1 MSDQSDTT
9 TQPDPDTVPGI
20 PDAESL
26 EPTKRTIAILGAN
39 GDLAK
44 RLLIPGLGEVVDAAR
59 DISLQIIGA
68 ARTPQPNEEWRAT
81 VRASLEDAGIGARTV
96 DALVSTTEFIPTDAS
111 DPDELR
117 ALLDACTG
125 SPILY
130 IALPPSA
137 GRKVAEALAQIDLP
151 DDLLIAIEKP
161 FGDDLADAQA
171 LNAALADVVPEE
183 RLWRIDH
190 FLGNATVLGMLGLR
204 FGNRLL
210 EAGWNAEQIEKVE
223 ILYDEELGLE
233 GRAAFYDQ
241 TGALRDMLQSHL
253 LMVLALTAMERP
265 DAVTP
270 TDVHDR
276 IAEVLGAVRLWK
288 DDPSTARRARYT
300 EGRVGDRLFPSYVD
314 EPDVDA
320 SRETETLAQLLLQVD
335 TPRWQGV
342 PFVLRSGK
350 GIGDPRREV
359 AVHFR
364 RSAAPTGLDAPDG
377 HADTVLRM
385 SLKGG
390 AVHLDLIVT
399 GADDV
404 DGLRRVELEAD
415 PGAATLSAY
424 AQVLAGLLQE
434 NTLLSVRGDIA
445 EQCWRIVTPVVTAW
459 AAGETP
465 LEEYEAGS
473 AGPSDW

>member
-1 MSDQSDTT
+1 M
-9 TQPDPDTVPGI
+9 
-20 PDAESL
+20 
-26 EPTKRTIAILGAN
+26 
-39 GDLAK
+39 
-44 RLLIPGLGEVVDAAR
+44 
-59 DISLQIIGA
+59 
-68 ARTPQPNEEWRAT
+68 
-81 VRASLEDAGIGARTV
+81 
-96 DALVSTTEFIPTDAS
+96 
-111 DPDELR
+111 
-117 ALLDACTG
+117 
-125 SPILY
+125 
-130 IALPPSA
+130 
-137 GRKVAEALAQIDLP
+137 
-151 DDLLIAIEKP
+151 
-161 FGDDLADAQA
+161 
-171 LNAALADVVPEE
+171 
-183 RLWRIDH
+183 
-190 FLGNATVLGMLGLR
+190 
-204 FGNRLL
+204 
-210 EAGWNAEQIEKVE
+210 
-223 ILYDEELGLE
+223 
-233 GRAAFYDQ
+233 
-241 TGALRDMLQSHL
+241 
-253 LMVLALTAMERP
+253 
-265 DAVTP
+265 
-270 TDVHDR
+270 
-276 IAEVLGAVRLWK
+276 
-288 DDPSTARRARYT
+288 
-300 EGRVGDRLFPSYVD
+300 
-314 EPDVDA
+314 
-320 SRETETLAQLLLQVD
+320 
-335 TPRWQGV
+335 

-473 AGPSDW
+473 AGPTDW